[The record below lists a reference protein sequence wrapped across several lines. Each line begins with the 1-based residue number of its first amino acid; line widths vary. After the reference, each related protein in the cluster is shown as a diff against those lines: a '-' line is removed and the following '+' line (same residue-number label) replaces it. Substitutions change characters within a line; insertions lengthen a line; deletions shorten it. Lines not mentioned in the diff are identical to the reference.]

1 MEGTYVYTKLL
12 YHTLCSFRWEKEQ
25 FAPDFSIAPVEGY
38 ISPGMEVHTGIV
50 QVLCLSTTYKC
61 LSQVPF
67 DVTFHPHELNPDIR
81 YEALPC
87 KLEKSPSP
95 LTLTLTG
102 MCIEQIPNKEVT
114 RQLRFCVARKSPS

>member
-1 MEGTYVYTKLL
+1 
-12 YHTLCSFRWEKEQ
+12 
-25 FAPDFSIAPVEGY
+25 
-38 ISPGMEVHTGIV
+38 MEVHTSIV
-50 QVLCLSTTYKC
+50 QVLCLSTTYKRHL
-61 LSQVPF
+61 LSQIPF

-95 LTLTLTG
+95 LTLTLSG

-114 RQLRFCVARKSPS
+114 RQLGLCVTRKSPS